1 MIRVSVMY
9 PSGNGATFDH
19 DYYLHTHIP
28 MVAERLGDA
37 LKSVVVD
44 KGLFGAI
51 PGSPPPYLAVAY
63 LVFDS
68 VEEYQSSMGPHLPQF
83 AADQPNYT
91 NVAPGVQVSEF
102 EG

>member
-19 DYYLHTHIP
+19 EYYVHTHIP
-28 MVAERLGDA
+28 MVAERLGPV
-37 LKSVVVD
+37 LKSVIVD
-44 KGLFGAI
+44 RGLFGAE
-51 PGSPPPYLAVAY
+51 PGASPPYLAVAH

-68 VEEYQSSMGPHLPQF
+68 VEEYQSAMGPHLPQF

-91 NVAPGVQVSEF
+91 NVAPAVQVSEID
-102 EG
+102 G